1 MESIDI
7 IDELNN
13 DIPEEEVLYDGY
25 ASGTAGM
32 QTRNDLDNAE
42 AILANQEFQQ
52 QKASKQQASQ
62 DQGALPDGFGNF
74 ISEALPFET
83 ATALNAVVLMVRSFF
98 LSLDLTV
105 AMALPA

>member
-42 AILANQEFQQ
+42 AILA
-52 QKASKQQASQ
+52 
-62 DQGALPDGFGNF
+62 
-74 ISEALPFET
+74 
-83 ATALNAVVLMVRSFF
+83 
-98 LSLDLTV
+98 LSLIHI
-105 AMALPA
+105 